1 MVIQGPP
8 NAKKPPG
15 IFRPS
20 KLPALAGGGG
30 EHSGPAGPAGLG
42 QGTGIQPINP
52 TPPPVDY
59 ASLIKN
65 NPDYTLGMEAI
76 GRQYGRDLF
85 RVRHAFEQN
94 SANDINSANAS
105 GNLFSGAR
113 AAHQAYIDS
122 QSKRQNDE
130 LEQDR
135 LASEN
140 QLTRNVGKSLLA
152 GTSPILV
159 GV

>member
-1 MVIQGPP
+1 MILQGQRPATRRPAAPP
-8 NAKKPPG
+8 TPS
-15 IFRPS
+15 IF
-20 KLPALAGGGG
+20 AGGGG
-30 EHSGPAGPAGLG
+30 EHSGPGGPAGLG
-42 QGTGIQPINP
+42 QGTGIQPVI
-52 TPPPVDY
+52 PPAIDY
-59 ASLIKN
+59 ASLIKS

-85 RVRHAFEQN
+85 KVQHAFEQN
-94 SANDINSANAS
+94 SANDLNSANAS

-122 QSKRQNDE
+122 QSKRQNDM

-140 QLTRNVGKSLLA
+140 QLTRNVGKGILA
-152 GTSPILV
+152 GTSPIV
-159 GV
+159 PGA